1 VNAAPVPNP
10 VQPNKEPNS
19 IRLLP
24 EPVIPPIRDGDVL
37 KYISASRLKTWQT
50 CRRQFF
56 FRYVERIQTPTAPAL
71 FVGQQVHEIL
81 RIWNWARWKGE
92 PLDREQL
99 QAALDKSWD
108 NGLADADTRT
118 PIPWKKDGD
127 EAKAKAQTWA
137 LLEAYLN
144 EPPFDPTEKPEGVEV
159 HVESDL
165 GSNGLPPLIGIIDLV
180 RPGGKIIDF
189 KTAARSPSPRMAAL
203 QHATQLAC
211 YALLYRE
218 ATGETESGLELHHL
232 IKTKVPKIIIARLS
246 PMNPAQE
253 SHLFFLIDD
262 YLGGI
267 AAEAWIPSPGQHCSW
282 CDYSTE
288 CRAMSGF

>member
-1 VNAAPVPNP
+1 MPNP
-10 VQPNKEPNS
+10 AHPEEPNS

-24 EPVIPPIRDGDVL
+24 EPVIPPIRDDDVL

-56 FRYVERIQTPTAPAL
+56 FRYVERIETPTAPAL

-99 QAALDKSWD
+99 QAGLDESWA
-108 NGLADADTRT
+108 NGLAEAGTPI

-137 LLEAYLN
+137 LLEAYFD
-144 EPPFDPTEKPEGVEV
+144 EPPFDPAEKPEGVEV
-159 HVESDL
+159 HVECGL
-165 GSNGLPPLIGIIDLV
+165 GPGANANGLPPLVGIIDLV

-189 KTAARSPSPRMAAL
+189 KTAARSPSPRIAAL
-203 QHATQLAC
+203 QHGTQLAC
-211 YALLYRE
+211 YALLLRA

-232 IKTKVPKIIIARLS
+232 IKTKVPKIIITKLG

-262 YLGGI
+262 YLEGI
-267 AAEAWIPSPGQHCSW
+267 ANERWVPSPGQHCAW
-282 CDYSTE
+282 CDYAVE
-288 CRAMSGF
+288 CRAMSSF